1 MKKISL
7 AFGLCLVAFY
17 ACNNAPKTD
26 PAAATATTPSTTA
39 TTTTPPPASEP
50 AAAAAKIVNI
60 EGQLTEVEDGGY
72 PMATLSIVPTGQP
85 SQVTINFNQEIAPAF
100 KIEDLNKML
109 NKNVVASYEEK
120 TEMVAVDI
128 QVGGKTIVGTEG
140 APMPD
145 WQKMSG
151 TLTATEATKGD
162 MPGTFSLKTADGKN
176 MSFEYFI
183 TPEMVAQNG
192 KTVDVFAMQ
201 MPRMSLKSISAK

>member
-7 AFGLCLVAFY
+7 ALGLCLMAFY

-26 PAAATATTPSTTA
+26 PAATTATTPSTTA
-39 TTTTPPPASEP
+39 TTSTPPPAPEP
-50 AAAAAKIVNI
+50 AAAKIVNI
-60 EGQLTEVEDGGY
+60 EGQLTEVEDAGY
-72 PMATLSIVPTGQP
+72 PMAFLSIVPTGQP
-85 SQVTINFNQEIAPAF
+85 SKVTINFNQEIAPAF
-100 KIEDLNKML
+100 KIEDVSKML

-120 TEMVAVDI
+120 IEMVAIDI

-176 MSFEYFI
+176 MTFEYFI

>member
-7 AFGLCLVAFY
+7 AFGLCLMAFY

-26 PAAATATTPSTTA
+26 PAAATATTPSTTT
-39 TTTTPPPASEP
+39 TTTTPPPAPEP
-50 AAAAAKIVNI
+50 AAAKVVNI
-60 EGQLTEVEDGGY
+60 EGKLTEVEDAGY
-72 PMATLSIVPTGQP
+72 PMAFLSIVPTGQT
-85 SQVTINFNQEIAPAF
+85 SKVTINFNQEIAPAF
-100 KIEDLNKML
+100 KIEELSKML
-109 NKNVVASYEEK
+109 NKNVAASYEEK
-120 TEMVAVDI
+120 IEMVAVDI

-162 MPGTFSLKTADGKN
+162 MPGTFSLKTADGKS
-176 MSFEYFI
+176 MSFEYFV